1 MKTKPKWY
9 RKWDLDVPRE
19 VIEAS
24 VAKYGSDPEKYSHS
38 SIGEAYCPPDSD
50 AFCGKTLVFRGEDRV
65 YTFAFGEQLH
75 ALRFSENGGEE
86 KACWCNVK
94 TMDGEIFLVNQL
106 IPGYACS
113 RQVSLIADMKTGSA
127 TICDA
132 HVGTEHSNIDVG
144 REFFFGKLDG
154 EFPES
159 GPLHGFTDELVG
171 KAVDWDYGKI
181 VIKHMYTSNLYY
193 TYSHP
198 SPTYGAW
205 MATNPA
211 DYVKL
216 RDNIYIFS
224 FVEERQ
230 HGLQALFVIDLNR
243 WHDIGCFYG
252 VSADHMTSAC
262 IGAQGTPAPLT
273 TIF

>member
-1 MKTKPKWY
+1 MNTKPRWY
-9 RKWDLDVPRE
+9 RKWDLDVSRE

-24 VAKYGSDPEKYSHS
+24 VAKYGSDPENYIHS
-38 SIGEAYCPPDSD
+38 SVAGPYVPEDSD
-50 AFCGKTLVFRGEDRV
+50 AFHGRTLVFRGEGHVFR
-65 YTFAFGEQLH
+65 FAFGGAHEV
-75 ALRFSENGGEE
+75 RFSEDGGEE
-86 KACWCNVK
+86 KACYCNVK

-113 RQVSLIADMKTGSA
+113 RQVTLIADMVSGSA
-127 TICDA
+127 TVCDA

-144 REFFFGKLDG
+144 REFIFGKLDG
-154 EFPES
+154 EFAA
-159 GPLHGFTDELVG
+159 GPLHCFTDELVG
-171 KAVDWDYGKI
+171 KAVDWDYGRI

-198 SPTYGAW
+198 SKNYGAW

-211 DYVKL
+211 DYVKV

-230 HGLQALFVIDLNR
+230 HGLQALFLIDLNR
-243 WHDIGCFYG
+243 YHDIGCFYG

-262 IGAQGTPAPLT
+262 IGAKGTPAPIT

>member
-9 RKWDLDVPRE
+9 RKWDLDVSRE

-24 VAKYGSDPEKYSHS
+24 VAKFSADPENYIHS
-38 SIGEAYCPPDSD
+38 SVAGPYVPEDSEAL
-50 AFCGKTLVFRGEDRV
+50 CGKTLVFHGEGREYRFD
-65 YTFAFGEQLH
+65 FGKLH
-75 ALRFSENGGEE
+75 ELRFSEDGGEE
-86 KACWCNVK
+86 KTCYCNVK
-94 TMDGEIFLVNQL
+94 TMDDEIFLVNQL
-106 IPGYACS
+106 IPGYPCS
-113 RQVSLIADMKTGSA
+113 RQVTLIADMKSGNA

-154 EFPES
+154 EFPEEL
-159 GPLHGFTDELVG
+159 PAHCFTDELVG
-171 KAVDWDYGKI
+171 KAIDWDYGRI

-198 SPTYGAW
+198 SKTYGAW

-216 RDNIYIFS
+216 RDNIFLFS

-243 WHDIGCFYG
+243 YHDIGCFYG

-262 IGAQGTPAPLT
+262 IGAKGTPAPLT

>member
-9 RKWDLDVPRE
+9 RKWDLDVSRE
-19 VIEAS
+19 VIEAA
-24 VAKYGSDPEKYSHS
+24 VAKYGSDPENYAHS
-38 SIGEAYCPPDSD
+38 SVAGPYLPEDSEAL
-50 AFCGKTLVFRGEDRV
+50 CGKTLVFRGEGHVFR
-65 YTFAFGEQLH
+65 FAFGALH
-75 ALRFSENGGEE
+75 EMRFSEDGGEE

-113 RQVSLIADMKTGSA
+113 RQVTLIADMQSGNA
-127 TICDA
+127 TVCDA

-144 REFFFGKLDG
+144 REFIFGKLDG
-154 EFPES
+154 EFPQS
-159 GPLHGFTDELVG
+159 APMHGFTDELVG
-171 KAVDWDYGKI
+171 TAIDWDYGRI
-181 VIKHMYTSNLYY
+181 VIKHMYVSNLYY

-198 SPTYGAW
+198 SKNYGAW

-216 RDNIYIFS
+216 RDNVFLFS

-243 WHDIGCFYG
+243 YHDIGCFYG

-262 IGAQGTPAPLT
+262 IGAKGTPAELT